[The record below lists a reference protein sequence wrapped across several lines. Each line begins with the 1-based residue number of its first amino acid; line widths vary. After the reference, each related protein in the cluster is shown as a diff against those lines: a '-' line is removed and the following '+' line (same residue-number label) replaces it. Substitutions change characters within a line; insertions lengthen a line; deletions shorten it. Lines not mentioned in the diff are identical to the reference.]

1 MVRIME
7 AKYIQAIKAGIIG
20 GVVIGFCII
29 LTLII
34 GVIANSSTA
43 LSALGALNCCIS
55 ILIVILLVGV
65 GALGV
70 RMASAHVT
78 TLKDALIVS
87 AVAGAVA
94 GIISAV
100 VYVIDSILSPLLA
113 YNQVY
118 DIYGY
123 SPIGMSALGGFGSI
137 CCCGP
142 AILVISVILAVIGGA
157 IYAAV
162 KLKLS

>member
-1 MVRIME
+1 ME
-7 AKYIQAIKAGIIG
+7 AKYVEAIKAGIIG

-29 LTLII
+29 LTLIVS
-34 GVIANSSTA
+34 VIATSSTA
-43 LSALGALNCCIS
+43 FTALGALNCCIF

-94 GIISAV
+94 GVISAI
-100 VYVIDSILSPLLA
+100 VYVVDSIVSPLLVHTEV
-113 YNQVY
+113 YN
-118 DIYGY
+118 IYGSY
-123 SPIGMSALGGFGSI
+123 GYTPASLSALGAIGSV

-142 AILVISVILAVIGGA
+142 AVLVISVILAVIGGA
-157 IYAAV
+157 IYAALI
-162 KLKLS
+162 LKLS

>member
-1 MVRIME
+1 LVRIME

-29 LTLII
+29 LTLIVS
-34 GVIANSSTA
+34 VITSSTA
-43 LSALGALNCCIS
+43 FTALGALNCCIF

-70 RMASAHVT
+70 RMASAHVM
-78 TLKDALIVS
+78 TLNDALIVS

-100 VYVIDSILSPLLA
+100 VYVIDSILSPLLT

-123 SPIGMSALGGFGSI
+123 SPAGMSALGAFGSI

-142 AILVISVILAVIGGA
+142 AILVISVVLAVIGGA
-157 IYAAV
+157 IYAAL